1 MSDILKKI
9 KLRIRRC
16 EVQELTTTAIFIS
29 DLKEI
34 VSELEE
40 LQDAI
45 VEFNLHILLEDFDQD
60 LDFVKT
66 LNNAIQASNNRG
78 KNNEQ
83 I

>member
-1 MSDILKKI
+1 MSDDLIMGGEEMSDMLD
-9 KLRIRRC
+9 REWHCR
-16 EVQELTTTAIFIS
+16 EVFEELNKT
-29 DLKEI
+29 KR
-34 VSELEE
+34 ELEE

-66 LNNAIQASNNRG
+66 LNNAIQESNNRR

-83 I
+83 L